1 MTLGVGTEDT
11 RGWEWQQAVGVRW
24 GVARPRVSVRSRG
37 GNLQPERRR
46 QVRILESEHD
56 VSMLGEEEAGLRE
69 EGIWGGGGG
78 KGDWAPDVDQS
89 GLGKWAEKEG
99 RARVEAQ
106 EWILGALKGDP
117 EVRAWGEGGPGEW
130 PQGWA
135 GDPDPLRRT
144 GAEAAQALCM
154 VLVGSGCAGHCP
166 KSGPWTM
173 VSRLWEMLTWGPG
186 APSNHLT
193 VLLAGPHL
201 EMLSWEHWSGQWLA
215 PCLLGALG
223 AVPFPQKFGN
233 FSVVVLQCRP

>member
-37 GNLQPERRR
+37 GNLQRERRR

-135 GDPDPLRRT
+135 GDPDPLRCT
-144 GAEAAQALCM
+144 GAAYGQKQPRPCAWSWLVQAAWVTVLSLDHGPWLADYERCWREVQVPPQIISQFCWQAHIWKCWAESTDL
-154 VLVGSGCAGHCP
+154 GSGWHPVCSEP
-166 KSGPWTM
+166 
-173 VSRLWEMLTWGPG
+173 
-186 APSNHLT
+186 
-193 VLLAGPHL
+193 
-201 EMLSWEHWSGQWLA
+201 
-215 PCLLGALG
+215 
-223 AVPFPQKFGN
+223 
-233 FSVVVLQCRP
+233 